1 MRLPNQII
9 HRSISTT
16 QQLLYKDYYLTKG
29 LGDSLLRINL
39 NRPSKLIGICTSRGT
54 RSSNEDYY
62 SAVTIELKN
71 SKQVLDMN
79 KDANRAY
86 FGIFDGHGG
95 TVVSEWLANR
105 LHERIESVKLDDF
118 ANVLSFLR
126 SYRGYFRRFPIPA
139 VFKDLV
145 DSEGRP
151 REGVDTTD
159 LTIEQRLTLAFLE
172 SDTRCLKRLRGGF
185 DDSHE
190 DHEGSTGSVAIIEP
204 RDKKAFWESDD
215 YDIVIGHVGDTRI
228 LLCDANT
235 GEVVPLTTG
244 DHRPGNPVEIDRL
257 RKYAGFVT
265 TDSWGDE
272 RIMGLLATS
281 RAFGDAKLKKYGVSA
296 EPDIVRYK
304 VRKHNPAA
312 FMVLITDGITSVLSD
327 QEVIDIVK
335 QNNEPN
341 RSAQKVV
348 DTADHLHSEDNITA
362 MVVRLKDWDDP
373 FFSGQSLED
382 ELLGKGYLNEVPL
395 GSSLAA
401 ELQSATNDE
410 TAVSATI
417 ATESKLASMAVD
429 RRPLTNDLTSPLM
442 SPLQWSAS
450 TGLRSRRSSFSS
462 SWSSI
467 NDPEDDDP
475 FDVLKKQLEDLNTA
489 VWETKTVH
497 KRLSKT
503 LSLDETLQGH
513 MTFAPPFE
521 YVIQSVI
528 NLLDR
533 KSRDRERQTSYL
545 RSLDSALRKETSWM
559 PSETIKELEGIL
571 AGVKATLNDPTYSYD
586 NPLPSLRT
594 LTMETST
601 ATDSLEELKELMYV
615 NKRQVQELNSRL
627 RSIAKTVHEVRKD
640 MRKINKFI
648 EEKDDEDPVIL
659 EKGEASQRVKDILW
673 GLDDLDSESSK
684 KLEKMKSFWENN

>member
-1 MRLPNQII
+1 
-9 HRSISTT
+9 
-16 QQLLYKDYYLTKG
+16 
-29 LGDSLLRINL
+29 
-39 NRPSKLIGICTSRGT
+39 
-54 RSSNEDYY
+54 
-62 SAVTIELKN
+62 
-71 SKQVLDMN
+71 MN

-86 FGIFDGHGG
+86 FGIFDG
-95 TVVSEWLANR
+95 LANR

-190 DHEGSTGSVAIIEP
+190 DNEGSTGSVAIIEP

-244 DHRPGNPVEIDRL
+244 DHHPGNPVEIDRL

-296 EPDIVRYK
+296 EPDI
-304 VRKHNPAA
+304 
-312 FMVLITDGITSVLSD
+312 VLITDGITSVLSD

-362 MVVRLKDWDDP
+362 MVVRLKDWGKRMHDYTNELRSYRLENATMNDP

-521 YVIQSVI
+521 RCTSKGDKLDVI
-528 NLLDR
+528 
-533 KSRDRERQTSYL
+533 
-545 RSLDSALRKETSWM
+545 
-559 PSETIKELEGIL
+559 
-571 AGVKATLNDPTYSYD
+571 
-586 NPLPSLRT
+586 
-594 LTMETST
+594 
-601 ATDSLEELKELMYV
+601 
-615 NKRQVQELNSRL
+615 
-627 RSIAKTVHEVRKD
+627 
-640 MRKINKFI
+640 
-648 EEKDDEDPVIL
+648 
-659 EKGEASQRVKDILW
+659 
-673 GLDDLDSESSK
+673 
-684 KLEKMKSFWENN
+684 